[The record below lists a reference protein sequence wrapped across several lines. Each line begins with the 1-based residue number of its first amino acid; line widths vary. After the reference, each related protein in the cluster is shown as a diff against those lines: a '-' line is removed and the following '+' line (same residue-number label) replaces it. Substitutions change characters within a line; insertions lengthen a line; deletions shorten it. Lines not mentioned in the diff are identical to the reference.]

1 MIVDVIPTTDK
12 NAVLNLN
19 AIAVLVIWLIGV
31 ALLVIVHVAFAFAIA
46 YDAGNLPQGRKPYFA
61 GKTVWFLG
69 ILLGGPI
76 LAGIYWVMHHSII
89 CPFVYIACE
98 EEIAFNKRTRDG
110 TNSET
115 SRQ

>member
-1 MIVDVIPTTDK
+1 MDFCSCPVIVDVIPTTDR

-76 LAGIYWVMHHSII
+76 LAGICLLYTS
-89 CPFVYIACE
+89 PSP
-98 EEIAFNKRTRDG
+98 RDQRG
-110 TNSET
+110 
-115 SRQ
+115 SRMPSSA